1 MTDDAPSPP
10 EGTAPPPP
18 APGAQAAPYRVLARA
33 YRPTTFDG
41 LVGQEALVRT
51 LTNAFASGRL
61 AQAYMLSG
69 VRGIGKTTTARII
82 ARALNCVGPDGT
94 GGPTATPCGACQHC
108 RAIAADNHVDVLEID
123 AASHTGVDDMRE
135 LIDGARY
142 RPGMARYKVYIIDE
156 VHMLSKSA
164 FNALLKTLE
173 EPPDHVRFV
182 FATTE
187 IRKVPVTVLSRC
199 QRFDLRRVD
208 AATLARHLASIVERE
223 HAAVEPAALHLIA
236 RAADGSVRD
245 GLSLLDQA
253 IAHAAG
259 PVDAATVR
267 GMLGLADR
275 TVVFDVFEAAMAGDA
290 RTALE
295 LVETQY
301 LAGADPVV
309 IVEDLLELAHWL
321 TRLKVAPAAAADPG
335 VPEAERVRGRENAEK
350 LGIAEITRAWQ
361 LLLKGLGEVRMA
373 SAPIQ
378 AVEMLLVRLAYAA
391 RLPTPEEA
399 LRRLEDG
406 GAAPTAAPPA
416 AAPSAAQKTAAPSAS
431 AAPRTA
437 APRAQAPAL
446 TPRLESSS
454 GGGGATA
461 AQRQPAPR
469 AESAPDT
476 GPALPDFRAVVEFLA
491 RIGEMQLFAH
501 MKSGVHL
508 VRFEPGRIELR
519 LADHVPR
526 DVPGR
531 LSRVLGEAT
540 GQPWLV
546 GVSAAPGEATVLDQD
561 AQAAAAR
568 KAEAEREPRVRAVL
582 DAFPGA
588 TVDEVRLIAP
598 PPPETE
604 AETEPEADPEIGIG
618 DEP

>member
-1 MTDDAPSPP
+1 MTDDAAPIPP
-10 EGTAPPPP
+10 HDIAPPPA

-41 LVGQEALVRT
+41 LVGQQALVQT

-61 AQAYMLSG
+61 AQAYMLAG

-82 ARALNCVGPDGT
+82 ARALNCIGPDGT
-94 GGPTATPCGACQHC
+94 GGPTATPCGVCQHC

-173 EPPDHVRFV
+173 EPPDHVRFI

-208 AATLARHLASIVERE
+208 AATLAGHLATIVERE
-223 HAAVEPAALHLIA
+223 AAAVDAAALHLIA

-259 PVDAATVR
+259 PVDAETVR
-267 GMLGLADR
+267 RMLGLADR
-275 TVVFDVFEAAMAGDA
+275 TIVFDVFEAAMAGDA
-290 RTALE
+290 RAALE
-295 LVETQY
+295 QVETQY

-309 IVEDLLELAHWL
+309 IVEDLLDLAHWL

-335 VPEAERVRGRENAEK
+335 LPEAERVRGRENAEK

-373 SAPIQ
+373 PSPIQ
-378 AVEMLLVRLAYAA
+378 AVEMLLVRLAYTA
-391 RLPTPEEA
+391 RLPTPDEA
-399 LRRLEDG
+399 LRRLDG
-406 GAAPTAAPPA
+406 PAAATAASMTAGPT
-416 AAPSAAQKTAAPSAS
+416 AAPSAAGPPPAGP
-431 AAPRTA
+431 
-437 APRAQAPAL
+437 PRAQPVPSAQ
-446 TPRLESSS
+446 RSDSSA
-454 GGGGATA
+454 GDGAATATA

-469 AESAPDT
+469 AQAAPDSR
-476 GPALPDFRAVVEFLA
+476 PALADFRAVVEYLA
-491 RIGEMQLFAH
+491 SIGELQLYAH
-501 MKSGVHL
+501 LKSGVHL
-508 VRFEPGRIELR
+508 VRFEPGRMELR
-519 LADHVPR
+519 LAEHVPS

-531 LSRVLGEAT
+531 LSRVLGDAT
-540 GQPWLV
+540 GEPWLV
-546 GVSAAPGEATVLDQD
+546 GVSAAEGEATVVDQE
-561 AQAAAAR
+561 AAAAAAL
-568 KAEAEREPRVRAVL
+568 KAEAARDPRVRAVL

-588 TVDEVRLIAP
+588 TVDEVRLIPPAATDAAP
-598 PPPETE
+598 
-604 AETEPEADPEIGIG
+604 AADPEAELDADAEIG